1 MSWITSY
8 GAAGG
13 GTDARRPHGAG
24 DTGHIGAGRS
34 RIAELRKTPESR
46 TGRPYTDGVLQHIEL
61 PRPWRLLRTA
71 AASLGE
77 SFGVPVG
84 AFMIVDAL
92 AGQRPGLIAGLA
104 ATWLVALAR
113 KVMTGAVP
121 GLVVMSVALLSVQ
134 TMLAFMTGQTWIY
147 LLQIPLAKLML
158 SMVFARTAPTRNP
171 LVGRLAGE
179 VVALP
184 TVWITHADLHR
195 FFRGAT
201 WLWSVIFLV
210 LSITLTAMVVTQPLE
225 TAVLVS
231 TFGSIALAGAGA
243 AICYLWF
250 RRVIR
255 RLGLSLR
262 FTATA

>member
-1 MSWITSY
+1 M
-8 GAAGG
+8 
-13 GTDARRPHGAG
+13 
-24 DTGHIGAGRS
+24 
-34 RIAELRKTPESR
+34 
-46 TGRPYTDGVLQHIEL
+46 LQHIEL

-71 AASLGE
+71 AVSFGE

-84 AFMIVDAL
+84 AFLIVDAV

-121 GLVVMSVALLSVQ
+121 GLVVMSVVLLSLQ

-147 LLQIPLAKLML
+147 LLQIPLAKFLL
-158 SMVFARTAPTRNP
+158 SLVFARTAATRNP

-184 TVWITHADLHR
+184 HVWITHADLHR

-210 LSITLTAMVVTQPLE
+210 LSIMLAAMVVTQPLE

-231 TFGSIALAGAGA
+231 TLGSIALAGLGAG
-243 AICYLWF
+243 ICVVWF
-250 RRVIR
+250 RRVIH
-255 RLGLSLR
+255 RLGLTLR
-262 FTATA
+262 FTAA